1 MPIHKQLRRLHGAT
15 LSDTATATAAAA
27 AVSVGEKSALL
38 QLADQEGVADNV
50 AVNVAVAVAVEPPLA
65 AAAAVVENSNV
76 ISDDSGRGGCKPA
89 YQIGTAV
96 KKVRRVVLKNTRA
109 QVSIAKC
116 WYTLYLFRSFRTTR
130 ENSPLT
136 SITSLSA
143 SFPSLST
150 AAAGSTVASFPS
162 IPSATT

>member
-65 AAAAVVENSNV
+65 AAAVVENSSV